1 MKKKILFLT
10 AVLIC
15 LSIAMT
21 GTLAY
26 FTADDVAHNVITT
39 GKVNIA
45 LQEWANEER
54 TEPFKNIEGVMPGN
68 EITKIA
74 LVKNTGT
81 APAWIRV
88 KIDIA
93 VTKQI
98 DKEPVLL
105 SSDKV
110 LLDIDTENWK
120 LKEDGYYY
128 YQKALAADELT
139 EPIFTSVLFDRSMNN
154 AYQNSTAS
162 VDVFAEAVQTAN
174 NGANAEEASG
184 WPQNSGT
191 ATQEP

>member
-10 AVLIC
+10 AVLVC

-45 LQEWANEER
+45 LQEWADEDQ
-54 TEPFKNIEGVMPGN
+54 TVPFENLEGVMPGN

-74 LVKNTGT
+74 IVKNTGT

-98 DKEPVLL
+98 GNEVLTL
-105 SSDKV
+105 PSDKV
-110 LLDIDTENWK
+110 TVNIDTKSWK
-120 LKEDGYYY
+120 LGTDGYYY
-128 YQKALAADELT
+128 YQKALDKGAKT
-139 EPIFTSVLFDRSMNN
+139 EPIFTSVLFDKSMNN
-154 AYQNSTAS
+154 DYQGSTAS
-162 VDVFAEAVQTAN
+162 VDVLVQAVQTAH
-174 NGANAEEASG
+174 NGDSAENASG
-184 WPQNSGT
+184 WPQNGST
-191 ATQEP
+191 VTP

>member
-10 AVLIC
+10 AVLVC

-45 LQEWANEER
+45 LQEWADEDQ
-54 TEPFKNIEGVMPGN
+54 TVPFENLEGVMPGN

-74 LVKNTGT
+74 IVKNTGT

-88 KIDIA
+88 KIDLA

-98 DKEPVLL
+98 TDNEVLPL
-105 SSDKV
+105 PSDKV
-110 LLDIDTENWK
+110 KVNIDTENWK
-120 LKEDGYYY
+120 LGTDGYYY
-128 YQKALAADELT
+128 YQKALDKGAKT
-139 EPIFTSVLFDRSMNN
+139 EPIFTSVLFDKGMGNE
-154 AYQNSTAS
+154 YQGSTAS

-174 NGANAEEASG
+174 NGVSVNEASG
-184 WPQNSGT
+184 WPQNGST
-191 ATQEP
+191 VTP

>member
-10 AVLIC
+10 AVLVC

-45 LQEWANEER
+45 LQEWADEGQ
-54 TEPFKNIEGVMPGN
+54 TVPFKNLEGVMPGN
-68 EITKIA
+68 EIIKIA
-74 LVKNTGT
+74 IVENTGT

-98 DKEPVLL
+98 TDNEVLPL
-105 SSDKV
+105 PSDKV
-110 LLDIDTENWK
+110 TPNIDTENWK
-120 LKEDGYYY
+120 LGADGYYY
-128 YQKALAADELT
+128 YQKALDKGAKT
-139 EPIFTSVLFDRSMNN
+139 EPIFTSVLFDKNMNN
-154 AYQNSTAS
+154 DYQGSTAS

-174 NGANAEEASG
+174 NGANVNEASG
-184 WPQNSGT
+184 WPQNGST
-191 ATQEP
+191 ATP

>member
-10 AVLIC
+10 AVLVC

-26 FTADDVAHNVITT
+26 FTADNVAHNVITT

-45 LQEWANEER
+45 LQEWADEDQ
-54 TEPFKNIEGVMPGN
+54 TVPFENLEGVMPGN

-74 LVKNTGT
+74 IVENTGT

-98 DKEPVLL
+98 GNEVLTL
-105 SSDKV
+105 PSDKV
-110 LLDIDTENWK
+110 TVNIDTKSWK
-120 LKEDGYYY
+120 LGTDGYYY
-128 YQKALAADELT
+128 YQKALDADAKT
-139 EPIFTSVLFDRSMNN
+139 KPIFTSVLFDKGMGNE
-154 AYQNSTAS
+154 YQDSTAS
-162 VDVFAEAVQTAN
+162 VDVLVQAVQTAN
-174 NGANAEEASG
+174 NGDSAENASG
-184 WPQNSGT
+184 WPQNGST
-191 ATQEP
+191 VTP

>member
-45 LQEWANEER
+45 LQEWANEDR
-54 TEPFKNIEGVMPGN
+54 TVPFENIEGVMPGN

-98 DKEPVLL
+98 DKETVLL
-105 SSDKV
+105 PSNKV

>member
-10 AVLIC
+10 AVLVC

-45 LQEWANEER
+45 LQEWANEDQ
-54 TEPFKNIEGVMPGN
+54 TVPFKNLEGVMPGN

-74 LVKNTGT
+74 IVENTGT

-98 DKEPVLL
+98 TDKEVLRL

-110 LLDIDTENWK
+110 TVNIDTENWK
-120 LKEDGYYY
+120 LGTDGYYY
-128 YQKALAADELT
+128 YQKALDKGAKT
-139 EPIFTSVLFDRSMNN
+139 EPIFTSVLFDKSMNN
-154 AYQNSTAS
+154 DYQGSTAS

-174 NGANAEEASG
+174 NGANVNEASG
-184 WPQNSGT
+184 WPQNGST
-191 ATQEP
+191 VEP

>member
-10 AVLIC
+10 AVLVC

-21 GTLAY
+21 GTFAY

-45 LQEWANEER
+45 LQEWANEDR
-54 TEPFKNIEGVMPGN
+54 TVPFENLEGVMPGN
-68 EITKIA
+68 KITKIA
-74 LVKNTGT
+74 IVENTGT

-98 DKEPVLL
+98 TDNEVLTL
-105 SSDKV
+105 PSDKV
-110 LLDIDTENWK
+110 TVNIDTENWK
-120 LKEDGYYY
+120 LGTDGYYY
-128 YQKALAADELT
+128 YQKALDAGAKT
-139 EPIFTSVLFDRSMNN
+139 EPIFTSVLFDKGMGNE
-154 AYQNSTAS
+154 YQGSTAS

-174 NGANAEEASG
+174 NGANVNEASG
-184 WPQNSGT
+184 WPQNGST
-191 ATQEP
+191 VTP

>member
-10 AVLIC
+10 AVLVC

-45 LQEWANEER
+45 LQEWADEDQ
-54 TEPFKNIEGVMPGN
+54 TVPFENLEGVMPGN

-74 LVKNTGT
+74 IVKNTGT

-98 DKEPVLL
+98 GNEVLTL
-105 SSDKV
+105 PSDKV
-110 LLDIDTENWK
+110 TVNIDTKSWK
-120 LKEDGYYY
+120 LGTDGYYY
-128 YQKALAADELT
+128 YQKALDKGAKT
-139 EPIFTSVLFDRSMNN
+139 EPIFTSVLFDKGMGNE
-154 AYQNSTAS
+154 YQDSTAS
-162 VDVFAEAVQTAN
+162 VDVLVQAVQTAH
-174 NGANAEEASG
+174 NGDSAENASG
-184 WPQNSGT
+184 WPQNGST
-191 ATQEP
+191 VTP

>member
-10 AVLIC
+10 AVLVC

-45 LQEWANEER
+45 LQEWADEDQ
-54 TEPFKNIEGVMPGN
+54 TVPFENLEGVMPGN

-74 LVKNTGT
+74 IVENTGT

-98 DKEPVLL
+98 GNEVLTL
-105 SSDKV
+105 PSDKV
-110 LLDIDTENWK
+110 TVNIDTKSWK
-120 LKEDGYYY
+120 LGTDGYYY
-128 YQKALAADELT
+128 YQKALDKGAKT
-139 EPIFTSVLFDRSMNN
+139 EPIFTSVLFDKSMNN
-154 AYQNSTAS
+154 DYQGSTAS

-174 NGANAEEASG
+174 NGANVKEASG
-184 WPQNSGT
+184 WPQNGST
-191 ATQEP
+191 VTP

>member
-1 MKKKILFLT
+1 
-10 AVLIC
+10 
-15 LSIAMT
+15 MT

-45 LQEWANEER
+45 LQEWADEDQ
-54 TEPFKNIEGVMPGN
+54 TVPFENLEGVMPGN

-74 LVKNTGT
+74 IVKNTGT

-98 DKEPVLL
+98 GNEVLTL
-105 SSDKV
+105 PSDKV
-110 LLDIDTENWK
+110 TVNIDTKSWK
-120 LKEDGYYY
+120 LGTDGYYY
-128 YQKALAADELT
+128 YQKALDKGAKT
-139 EPIFTSVLFDRSMNN
+139 EPIFTSVLFDKSMNN
-154 AYQNSTAS
+154 DYQGSTAS

-174 NGANAEEASG
+174 NGANVKEASG
-184 WPQNSGT
+184 WPQNGST
-191 ATQEP
+191 VTP

>member
-10 AVLIC
+10 AALIC

-45 LQEWANEER
+45 LQEWANEDR
-54 TEPFKNIEGVMPGN
+54 TVPFENIEGVMPGN

-98 DKEPVLL
+98 DKETVFLP
-105 SSDKV
+105 SNKV

>member
-1 MKKKILFLT
+1 MKRKLLFFA

-54 TEPFKNIEGVMPGN
+54 TKPFENIEGVMPGN

-110 LLDIDTENWK
+110 ILNIDTESWK